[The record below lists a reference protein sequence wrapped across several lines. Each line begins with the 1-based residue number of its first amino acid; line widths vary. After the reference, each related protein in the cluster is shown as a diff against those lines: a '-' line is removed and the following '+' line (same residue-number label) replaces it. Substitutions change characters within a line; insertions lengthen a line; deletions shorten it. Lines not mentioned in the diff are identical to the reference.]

1 MARNRIE
8 ITGLVELSNAL
19 RRLPADLL
27 AEAGPIV
34 RAAAE
39 DHARQITAAYSAV
52 RRTGNLVNGV
62 RVEHT
67 GDQVSTTARSL
78 STAPHGYL
86 YESGTGVRR
95 RMNGQVTGV
104 MPAKDLFIPLAIA
117 RRQIMVRALIEVVER
132 AGLEITGSA
141 Y

>member
-1 MARNRIE
+1 VAKNRIE
-8 ITGLVELSNAL
+8 ITGLVELTNAL
-19 RRLPADLL
+19 KRLPRELL

-34 RAAAE
+34 RDAAE
-39 DHARQITAAYSAV
+39 DHARQITAAYGAV
-52 RRTGNLVNGV
+52 RRSGNLVAHV

-67 GDQVSTTARSL
+67 GDGTSTTSHVL
-78 STAPHGYL
+78 STAKHAHFYEHGTKKRNYK
-86 YESGTGVRR
+86 GANR
-95 RMNGQVTGV
+95 GV
-104 MPAKDLFIPLAIA
+104 MPARDLFIPLAIA